1 MHKIRLLCGSI
12 AVTIATHKNSKIQRL
27 SEFFLMRIGACF
39 ATLAILSY
47 TKIIDNNWYLRHLFS
62 YFLLGIQ
69 WGRKGRNEGFNKVS
83 ISLPITVPGKSVVV
97 LFSPESSNEDG
108 RTSEISAS
116 GYTDHIEI
124 NQSVALSINW
134 CAICR

>member
-69 WGRKGRNEGFNKVS
+69 WGYVSNRKDGDIMYLVSAKNSIVLATATSYSGRAAA
-83 ISLPITVPGKSVVV
+83 ISTSDCDEIKFSFVLDNPGN
-97 LFSPESSNEDG
+97 F
-108 RTSEISAS
+108 R
-116 GYTDHIEI
+116 
-124 NQSVALSINW
+124 W
-134 CAICR
+134 FAICW